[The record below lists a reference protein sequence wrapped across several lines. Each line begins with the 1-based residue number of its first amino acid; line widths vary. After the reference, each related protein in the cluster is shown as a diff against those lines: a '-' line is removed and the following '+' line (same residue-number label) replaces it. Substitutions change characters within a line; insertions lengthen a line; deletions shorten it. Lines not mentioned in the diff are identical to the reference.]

1 MRTFRRTR
9 AAVAATGAALLIG
22 VTLVSTI
29 ATGAASAKQTMN
41 EALTTRYSVDMIA
54 AGTDMTGKQAS
65 EAAKVKGVQRGIYA
79 PTRMM
84 TMKDADGKSLSVLV
98 VGVDGVDA
106 LRKVVRSD
114 LCRGDH

>member
-1 MRTFRRTR
+1 M
-9 AAVAATGAALLIG
+9 VALAGPSAKVGTCEHSEEPAPRWPPPVPHCLSG

-79 PTRMM
+79 RP
-84 TMKDADGKSLSVLV
+84 A
-98 VGVDGVDA
+98 
-106 LRKVVRSD
+106 
-114 LCRGDH
+114 

>member
-1 MRTFRRTR
+1 MCIDLPWTGAFRHVLATGAHARRGRDGCTGR
-9 AAVAATGAALLIG
+9 SVRQSAHANIQKNPRRVAATGAALLIG

-65 EAAKVKGVQRGIYA
+65 EAAKVKAFRAVS
-79 PTRMM
+79 TRRP
-84 TMKDADGKSLSVLV
+84 A
-98 VGVDGVDA
+98 
-106 LRKVVRSD
+106 
-114 LCRGDH
+114 